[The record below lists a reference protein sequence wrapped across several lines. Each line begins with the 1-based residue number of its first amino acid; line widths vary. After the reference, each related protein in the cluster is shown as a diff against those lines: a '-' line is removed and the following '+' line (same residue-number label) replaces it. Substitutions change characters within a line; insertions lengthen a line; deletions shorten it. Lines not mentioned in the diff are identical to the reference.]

1 MDGAPTASQ
10 LLEVWER
17 GRFQPPAERA
27 RLLLALAAPAAPP
40 AELDGL
46 GIGRR
51 DQALL
56 ELRERIFGPRL
67 TGLAQC
73 PACAREVELDF
84 GAADVR
90 APAAGDAAAPQTLR
104 LDGYEVRFRLPTGED
119 LAAVG
124 ALGDPPGARAALLGR
139 CVTGVLLR
147 GEPASGD
154 ALPEAV
160 AVAISERMAALDPQG
175 DIRLELR
182 CPDCGHRWQAPLDV
196 VSYLWSEVHAWAA
209 RMLRDVHALA
219 AAYGWGEA
227 DILAMGP
234 ARRNAYLELVRQ

>member
-1 MDGAPTASQ
+1 MDAAPTASQ
-10 LLEVWER
+10 LLEAWER

-27 RLLLALAAPAAPP
+27 RLLLALAAPAADRDR
-40 AELDGL
+40 LS
-46 GIGRR
+46 IGRR

-73 PACAREVELDF
+73 PGCAREVELDF
-84 GAADVR
+84 TVADIR
-90 APAAGDAAAPQTLR
+90 APAAGDAAEPQTLR
-104 LDGYEVRFRLPTGED
+104 SDGYEVRFRLPTGED

-124 ALGDPPGARAALLGR
+124 AIADPPGRRSALLGR
-139 CVTGVLLR
+139 CVTGVRLR
-147 GEPASGD
+147 GEPAAGA
-154 ALPEAV
+154 ALPDAV
-160 AVAISERMAALDPQG
+160 AAAISERMAELDPQG

-196 VSYLWSEVHAWAA
+196 VAYLWSEIHAWAA

-219 AAYGWGEA
+219 AAYGWREA

-234 ARRNAYLELVRQ
+234 ARRSAYLELVRQ